1 MPLCFLTDVGTGK
14 HNLLFRKVKRILLVK
29 HLRGVNLMRY
39 ILILLNSFM
48 LIFVLNFY
56 VRFLIWLF
64 NLWSVNESNEV
75 VDFFFFLSYG
85 Y

>member
-1 MPLCFLTDVGTGK
+1 MKELLSLFANDLWYINMPLCFSSDVGTGK

-56 VRFLIWLF
+56 VRF
-64 NLWSVNESNEV
+64 
-75 VDFFFFLSYG
+75 
-85 Y
+85 